1 MALFHESAG
10 NHASLM
16 DASAHSQVHH
26 TENRPDRVAK
36 DIETRDA
43 K

>member
-10 NHASLM
+10 HHPSFM
-16 DASAHSQVHH
+16 DASAHSQMHH
-26 TENRPDRVAK
+26 TENRPDRAAK
-36 DIETRDA
+36 DLETRDA